1 MQIITDDSSYTMP
14 LSLVPTGASWLP
26 SSLQI
31 ITFIMVK
38 LLSVSTKLAYHHSR
52 RMQMAV
58 VHGKSTQAVHD
69 QQCCCDPVYS
79 HHEYCR
85 M

>member
-31 ITFIMVK
+31 ITFIMGEIIYQTGIPPLKTHANSSGTWKVHTSSTRPAM
-38 LLSVSTKLAYHHSR
+38 LL
-52 RMQMAV
+52 
-58 VHGKSTQAVHD
+58 
-69 QQCCCDPVYS
+69 
-79 HHEYCR
+79 
-85 M
+85 